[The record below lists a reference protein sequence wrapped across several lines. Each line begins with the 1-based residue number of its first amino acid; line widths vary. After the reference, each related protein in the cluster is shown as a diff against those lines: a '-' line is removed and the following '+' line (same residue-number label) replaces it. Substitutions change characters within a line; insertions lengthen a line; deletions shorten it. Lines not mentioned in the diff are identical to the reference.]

1 MRARHGVGHGVESQT
16 WPFRSAPCLSIRQVR
31 HCAIVR
37 SARLTSRN
45 CMRDAR
51 KPVDMW
57 TTQARCP
64 QTHRIKNNKSKRQFD
79 CFGSAAVRPRYVTS
93 PTVSPDSR
101 DTSTL
106 HCAIFTRIQ
115 TAIHICYIP
124 PMFRAKAK
132 SRFVF
137 PDKRKRAIACPS
149 RAICVSKRLSKAAPA
164 PNPRNCGLDSLSV
177 SVTLSTRIRYSVY
190 TAWSASS
197 LAQQTHSKRS
207 CRASVKCHCFA
218 GASERRRLC
227 N

>member
-51 KPVDMW
+51 KPVYMW

-79 CFGSAAVRPRYVTS
+79 CFGSAAVTPRYVIS

-106 HCAIFTRIQ
+106 HCAISTRIQ
-115 TAIHICYIP
+115 TAIHKGLESECDP
-124 PMFRAKAK
+124 GRE
-132 SRFVF
+132 
-137 PDKRKRAIACPS
+137 PS
-149 RAICVSKRLSKAAPA
+149 F
-164 PNPRNCGLDSLSV
+164 NCALPLFLHPSQQRD
-177 SVTLSTRIRYSVY
+177 
-190 TAWSASS
+190 TA
-197 LAQQTHSKRS
+197 H
-207 CRASVKCHCFA
+207 
-218 GASERRRLC
+218 
-227 N
+227 

>member
-1 MRARHGVGHGVESQT
+1 LTIAAYHARSLRFQGDEKTDWPPRCLYCIASVWCGSISTEAGLAVYPEQRTSLDRPGWSELCHINGHSQPVRTSQT
-16 WPFRSAPCLSIRQVR
+16 RY
-31 HCAIVR
+31 
-37 SARLTSRN
+37 
-45 CMRDAR
+45 MRDITPLR
-51 KPVDMW
+51 MKMFDHVDHFK
-57 TTQARCP
+57 AP
-64 QTHRIKNNKSKRQFD
+64 SFVRI
-79 CFGSAAVRPRYVTS
+79 A
-93 PTVSPDSR
+93 
-101 DTSTL
+101 
-106 HCAIFTRIQ
+106 
-115 TAIHICYIP
+115 ICYIP

-218 GASERRRLC
+218 GASEHRRLC

>member
-1 MRARHGVGHGVESQT
+1 LHRQCLVRVNLDRGGPCGLPRTTDIAR
-16 WPFRSAPCLSIRQVR
+16 P
-31 HCAIVR
+31 
-37 SARLTSRN
+37 ARLVRVVPHQRSFATRQNISNPLYAGYHPLR
-45 CMRDAR
+45 MKMFDH
-51 KPVDMW
+51 VDHFK
-57 TTQARCP
+57 AP
-64 QTHRIKNNKSKRQFD
+64 SFVRI
-79 CFGSAAVRPRYVTS
+79 A
-93 PTVSPDSR
+93 
-101 DTSTL
+101 
-106 HCAIFTRIQ
+106 
-115 TAIHICYIP
+115 ICYIP